1 MSRKK
6 STIDE
11 LFSNRLR
18 ELIEKRLNITQ
29 IEFAKNI
36 GITTGYLSMVVTGK
50 RGPSAELIA
59 GIYINYSEHLSW
71 LLNKHGLKIKGKT
84 KNPEILNEL
93 SEWISEET
101 RKNPKK
107 EVWFEI
113 QLQESFPTFKTWKE
127 NRDRKRDKAAKE

>member
-1 MSRKK
+1 
-6 STIDE
+6 
-11 LFSNRLR
+11 
-18 ELIEKRLNITQ
+18 
-29 IEFAKNI
+29 
-36 GITTGYLSMVVTGK
+36 MVVTGK

-127 NRDRKRDKAAKE
+127 NRDRKRDKAANE